1 MLIQW
6 NSGAAQEALSRLR
19 RTKRGLEDCL
29 QQSQTVRSS
38 LQEANPDGENQTL
51 KKALD
56 RFESCEKKLRQLLDD
71 VELYETGVEKADDG
85 FSEAEQSA
93 VRLVGEL
100 SGASPAPVTGGGVV
114 RFVRWEPAAY
124 ATIPEMRVH
133 AAPMPSWL
141 EDAVMEKSAD
151 HL

>member
-29 QQSQTVRSS
+29 QKSQTVRSS

-56 RFESCEKKLRQLLDD
+56 RFESCEKKLKQLLDD
-71 VELYETGVEKADDG
+71 VERYETGVEEADDG

-100 SGASPAPVTGGGVV
+100 SSASPVAVGSGAG

-124 ATIPEMRVH
+124 AAIPEMRVRV
-133 AAPMPSWL
+133 APMPSWL
-141 EDAVMEKSAD
+141 EDAAMEKGVE

>member
-6 NSGAAQEALSRLR
+6 NSSAAQEALSRLR
-19 RTKRGLEDCL
+19 RTERGLEDCL
-29 QQSQTVRSS
+29 SRSQTVRSA

-71 VELYETGVEKADDG
+71 VERYETGVRRANSGFDD
-85 FSEAEQSA
+85 AEQSA
-93 VRLVGEL
+93 VRTVENL
-100 SGASPAPVTGGGVV
+100 STASAVPVTGSGAG

-133 AAPMPSWL
+133 VAPMPAWL
-141 EDAVMEKSAD
+141 EDAATESSAG